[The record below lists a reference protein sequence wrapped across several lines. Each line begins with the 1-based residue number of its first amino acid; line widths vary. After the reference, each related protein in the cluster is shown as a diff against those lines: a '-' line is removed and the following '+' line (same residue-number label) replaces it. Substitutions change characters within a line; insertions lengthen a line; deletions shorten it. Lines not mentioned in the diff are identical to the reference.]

1 MSATAEVQESPI
13 AIAPPKQRNEA
24 RQLCFHTGIGASQ
37 SLSATG
43 KA

>member
-13 AIAPPKQRNEA
+13 AIAPTQQRDQA
-24 RQLCFHTGIGASQ
+24 RELCLHARIGARHG
-37 SLSATG
+37 LRTAG